1 MYKPTKE
8 LLYVAKSILKDGY
21 YSRLRNTIYS
31 TYGGIGCGIVK
42 YIRAS
47 ETKDKQVLH
56 CWKKCDKCRDCY
68 MAVAKDILSKYHP
81 KIKVV

>member
-1 MYKPTKE
+1 MYKPTEE

-21 YSRLRNTIYS
+21 YSKLRITINK
-31 TYGGIGCGIVK
+31 TYGGIGCGTEQ

-47 ETKDKQVLH
+47 ETKDKQVIH
-56 CWKKCDKCRDCY
+56 CREKCDKCRDCY